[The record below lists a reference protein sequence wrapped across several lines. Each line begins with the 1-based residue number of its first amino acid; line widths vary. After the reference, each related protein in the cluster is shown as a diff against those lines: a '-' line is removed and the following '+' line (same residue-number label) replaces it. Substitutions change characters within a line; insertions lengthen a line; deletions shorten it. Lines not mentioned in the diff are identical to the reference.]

1 MSEVH
6 IKNVEETELDTIL
19 ADDIDFAGELSFK
32 KPLMIKGRFKG
43 QINASG
49 DLYIGEEASV
59 EAQISARLVS
69 LKGSV
74 KGNVNAQTRVELFST
89 SRVEGDITSPEI
101 IMESGSRFNGICSME
116 ERKEAPSNGA

>member
-19 ADDIDFAGELSFK
+19 ADDIDFSGELSFK

-43 QINASG
+43 QIKASG
-49 DLYIGEEASV
+49 DLYIGEEANI

-69 LKGSV
+69 LKGNI
-74 KGNVNAQTRVELFST
+74 KGNITAQTKVELFST

-116 ERKEAPSNGA
+116 ERKEEPGNGA